1 MPDGRK
7 FGGRVKGT
15 PNRVTADVQAR
26 LAALKCDPIEG
37 MAQLALDPGN
47 SAELRGRMFAELA
60 QYIAPKRKAVEIGV
74 EPGTRASFVVYG
86 VAEAEDMAACSRL
99 PSFLNRTEHF
109 VEHRLC
115 CELERELI
123 DQRA

>member
-47 SAELRGRMFAELA
+47 PPELRGRMFAELA

-74 EPGTRASFVVYG
+74 EPGSAASFVIFG
-86 VAEAEDMAACSRL
+86 VAESEDMAAW
-99 PSFLNRTEHF
+99 TQT
-109 VEHRLC
+109 HRP
-115 CELERELI
+115 
-123 DQRA
+123 AP

>member
-7 FGGRVKGT
+7 FGGRIKGT

-74 EPGTRASFVVYG
+74 EPGTMASFVVYG
-86 VAEAEDMAACSRL
+86 VPEAEDMAAW
-99 PSFLNRTEHF
+99 TQT
-109 VEHRLC
+109 HRP
-115 CELERELI
+115 
-123 DQRA
+123 AP